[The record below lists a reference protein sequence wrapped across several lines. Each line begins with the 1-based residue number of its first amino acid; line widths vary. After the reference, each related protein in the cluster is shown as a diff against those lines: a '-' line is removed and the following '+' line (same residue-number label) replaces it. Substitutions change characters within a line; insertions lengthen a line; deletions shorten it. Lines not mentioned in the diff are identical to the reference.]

1 MVQRNLKCYNCK
13 TFNCQEVDEQRPDLV
28 MWCKNCG
35 FAQNPDPEKLKKLN
49 DPNPGN
55 WLPCIPLKG
64 VVARIPLGETPDG
77 YDDPVN
83 GGSRFYTRE
92 EYMKTFFI
100 DPEIYLD
107 FARKRGRPTNVT
119 GFECAG
125 QAVPSTK
132 IVSAGDDPKK
142 LKQDQLAGRINRVEY
157 LEKLMGLLKGGK
169 VTQELYDAEKKRIL
183 KEMV

>member
-1 MVQRNLKCYNCK
+1 MVQINLKCYNCK
-13 TFNCQEVDEQRPDLV
+13 TFNCQEVNEQSPDTI

-35 FAQNPDPEKLKKLN
+35 FAQNPDPEKLAKLN

-64 VVARIPLGETPDG
+64 VIARIPLGETPDG

-92 EYMKTFFI
+92 EYKNTFFI

-107 FARKRGRPTNVT
+107 FARKRGRPNNVT
-119 GFECAG
+119 GFECVK
-125 QAVPSTK
+125 QVSPSSQPTP
-132 IVSAGDDPKK
+132 VGDDPKK
-142 LKQDQLAGRINRVEY
+142 LKQDQLAGRINRVDY
-157 LEKLMGLLKGGK
+157 LEKLMSLLKSRK
-169 VTQELYDAEKKRIL
+169 VTQEYYDVEKKRIL